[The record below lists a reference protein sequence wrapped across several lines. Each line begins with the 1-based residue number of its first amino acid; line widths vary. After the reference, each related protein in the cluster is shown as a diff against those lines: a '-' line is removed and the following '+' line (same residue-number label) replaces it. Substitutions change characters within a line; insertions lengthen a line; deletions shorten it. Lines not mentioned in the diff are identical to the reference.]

1 MALPPPRAQSARIT
15 EVDVLRG
22 FALLGITLA
31 NTVTLTETLS
41 SATGGLGHWAFETLL
56 HQRFFPIFSFL
67 FGLSFGLFLDA
78 VQGRTRSPRLLMMA
92 RLGFLVPFG
101 ALHRLLQPREVL
113 LTYAV
118 VGILVLLPAS
128 YLPGWRTVLAL
139 GTAATAA
146 AALLAGGSTLI
157 PGLFLIGF
165 AAAKHGPDRLLTL
178 PTSRICTVLAIAS
191 VIAIALNVQ
200 QIYYGSESTSRAATV
215 AGLATA
221 ATYVIA
227 IVLLLR
233 TPIRHALRPLAPVGR
248 MALTCYIA
256 ATPLILISDQ
266 ALHID
271 GGYGIALAIGMG
283 VFVTELTFSMLWLRR
298 ARYGPLEWVW
308 RCLTWWSFVPNSS
321 RGSSRH
327 GPAGP
332 RWSPSRDGC
341 R

>member
-1 MALPPPRAQSARIT
+1 MPTPPRAQPARIT

-22 FALLGITLA
+22 FALFGITLA
-31 NTVTLTETLS
+31 NTVALTGTTAP
-41 SATGGLGHWAFETLL
+41 ATGGLGHWAFETLL

-78 VQGRTRSPRLLMMA
+78 VQGRTRSPRLLMLA

-118 VGILVLLPAS
+118 VGIIVLLPAS
-128 YLPGWRTVLAL
+128 YLPGRRTVLAL

-146 AALLAGGSTLI
+146 AALLTGGSTLI

-165 AAAKHGPDRLLTL
+165 AGAKYGPDKLLTL
-178 PTSRICTVLAIAS
+178 PTSRVCTALAITS

-200 QIYYGSESTSRAATV
+200 QIHYGSDSTSRAATV

-233 TPIRHALRPLAPVGR
+233 TPIRRVLHPLAPVGR

-266 ALHID
+266 ALHLD
-271 GGYGIALAIGMG
+271 DGYGIALAIGMG
-283 VFVTELTFSMLWLRR
+283 VFVAELTFSMLWLRR

-327 GPAGP
+327 GPAGL

>member
-31 NTVTLTETLS
+31 NTVTLTETPS

-146 AALLAGGSTLI
+146 AA
-157 PGLFLIGF
+157 
-165 AAAKHGPDRLLTL
+165 KHGPEKLLTL
-178 PTSRICTVLAIAS
+178 PTSRVCTALAITS
-191 VIAIALNVQ
+191 VIAIALNIQ
-200 QIYYGSESTSRAATV
+200 QIHYGSDSTSRTATV

-233 TPIRHALRPLAPVGR
+233 SPIRHALRPLAPVGR

-266 ALHID
+266 ALHLD
-271 GGYGIALAIGMG
+271 GGYGIALAIGAG
-283 VFVTELTFSMLWLRR
+283 VFVAELTFSMLWLRR

-321 RGSSRH
+321 RGCSRH
-327 GPAGP
+327 GPAGL